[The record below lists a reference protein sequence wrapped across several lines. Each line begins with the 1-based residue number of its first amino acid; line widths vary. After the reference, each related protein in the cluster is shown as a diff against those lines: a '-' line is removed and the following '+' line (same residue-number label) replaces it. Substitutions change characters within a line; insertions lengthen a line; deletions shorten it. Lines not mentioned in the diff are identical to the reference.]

1 MPNSVTLTSQDD
13 ATHYEIDIAQTGPAT
28 ASFVLKEYSIG
39 SSADSP
45 PISDSLISI
54 VAAPNLI
61 SAKLQMFLFVIIDI
75 QISWTTTGM
84 TVTGGGQTKTV
95 PLTPQGYGDLE
106 AFLAA
111 AAFPSN

>member
-1 MPNSVTLTSQDD
+1 MPNSVTLTSRDD

-28 ASFVLKEYSIG
+28 ASFVLKEYST
-39 SSADSP
+39 SSAVLP

-75 QISWTTTGM
+75 QISWTITGM